1 MLQVKLNTQSPQS
14 VFSIWMGYSQAKET
28 VKLTVGIRLQDGFEQ
43 KAQLLGLKQ
52 TRDWVCAHSLSCILI
67 FSVGIFLLLCF
78 DHSD

>member
-14 VFSIWMGYSQAKET
+14 VFSIWMGYNQAKET
-28 VKLTVGIRLQDGFEQ
+28 VKLTVGIRLQDGVEQ

-52 TRDWVCAHSLSCILI
+52 TRDWVCGQTLSCILI
-67 FSVGIFLLLCF
+67 FSMGVFLLLCF